1 MHITLYNN
9 IITFTNSDDSSLHG
23 MYNSENNV
31 QNETWVVFTGDVT
44 VVITLEIKS
53 FCQTTRKIWDGSRG
67 KFLKMAMLSR
77 CVSLERRVL

>member
-1 MHITLYNN
+1 M
-9 IITFTNSDDSSLHG
+9 IIHNDLHG

-53 FCQTTRKIWDGSRG
+53 FCQTARKIWDGLRG
-67 KFLKMAMLSR
+67 IFDHAAS
-77 CVSLERRVL
+77 S